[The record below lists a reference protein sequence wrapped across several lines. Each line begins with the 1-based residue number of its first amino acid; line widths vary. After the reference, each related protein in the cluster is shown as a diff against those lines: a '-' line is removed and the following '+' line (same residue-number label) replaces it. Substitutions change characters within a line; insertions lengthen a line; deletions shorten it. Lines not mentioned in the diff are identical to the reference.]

1 MRIVIKVGGSQAFTD
16 YGPNKAYLERLIPIL
31 KCIDKEHQLIVCIGG
46 GQFIRKY
53 LRDVKKFSLT
63 DSEIEWIFVEMLRVN
78 VKLFSLLLK
87 KRPIYD
93 LNEVRKNTEGV
104 VGGIEPGRSTDAN
117 AALCAEKIKADLFIK
132 LTDVDGIYDKD
143 PDKYKDAKKLD
154 KINAGNL
161 DDFMIKGKP
170 GSYGVLDSLAI
181 KVIKR
186 SKIKTVVID
195 GSNPEDILKVIKGEK
210 IGTLISD

>member
-143 PDKYKDAKKLD
+143 PKKYKEAKRISRIKFSEIDKYT
-154 KINAGNL
+154 
-161 DDFMIKGKP
+161 IKGKP
-170 GSYGVLDSLAI
+170 ASYGVLDSLAL

-186 SKIKTVVID
+186 AMIKTIVIN
-195 GSNPEDILKVIKGEK
+195 GNNPDNILRVMKGDK
-210 IGTLISD
+210 IGTLISH

>member
-210 IGTLISD
+210 IGTLISG

>member
-31 KCIDKEHQLIVCIGG
+31 KSIDKGHQLIVCVGG

-53 LRDVKKFSLT
+53 LRDVKKFPLA
-63 DSEIEWIFVEMLRVN
+63 DSEIEWIFVDMLRVN
-78 VKLFSLLLK
+78 VRLFSLLLK
-87 KRPIYD
+87 KKPIYD

-132 LTDVDGIYDKD
+132 LTDVDGVYDKD
-143 PDKYKDAKKLD
+143 PDKYNDAKKIGKIKFSDLD
-154 KINAGNL
+154 N
-161 DDFMIKGKP
+161 FMIKGRP
-170 GSYGVLDSLAI
+170 ASYGVLDSLAL

-186 SKIKTVVID
+186 SRIKTIVMD
-195 GSNPEDILKVIKGEK
+195 GSNPENILRVIRGEK
-210 IGTLISD
+210 TGTFISD